1 MSPSCRDRPVLEAIG
16 LGDATLVERVAGEA
30 HLGAVAAEIS
40 SRAAAG
46 AHFVLTGKAQSIQ
59 HVSRALKTAGV
70 GSSRIKAKAYWA
82 PGKTGLD

>member
-1 MSPSCRDRPVLEAIG
+1 MRCS
-16 LGDATLVERVAGEA
+16 DATLVARVAGEA

-40 SRAAAG
+40 SLGAGG

-82 PGKTGLD
+82 LGKTGLD

>member
-1 MSPSCRDRPVLEAIG
+1 MRCS
-16 LGDATLVERVAGEA
+16 DATLVERVAGEA
-30 HLGAVAAEIS
+30 HLGAVATQTS
-40 SRAAAG
+40 SLAAGG